1 MASRTISLPD
11 DTMEFAEA
19 AARRRGLGSVDAYL
33 EAVLREE
40 RLREARREIDARLRE
55 AIESGPAEPM
65 TREDWD
71 AIEREG
77 LARLD
82 AERRGR

>member
-19 AARRRGLGSVDAYL
+19 AARRRGLASVDAYI
-33 EAVLREE
+33 EEVLREE
-40 RLREARREIDARLRE
+40 RLRETRREIDAKLRE
-55 AIESGPAEPM
+55 AIESGPAGPM
-65 TREDWD
+65 TRADWE
-71 AIEREG
+71 AIESEG